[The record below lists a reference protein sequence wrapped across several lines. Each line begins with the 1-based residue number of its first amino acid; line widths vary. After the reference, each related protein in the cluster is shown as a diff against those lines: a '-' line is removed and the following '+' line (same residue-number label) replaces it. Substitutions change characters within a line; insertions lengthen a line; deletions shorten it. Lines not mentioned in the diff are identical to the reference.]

1 MLRKQSQRLHPY
13 IFWIIFLQG
22 ANPITLMFVFIIQV
36 TELKQNVT
44 ESAETIA
51 SLRKT
56 TMIMLGIIIILQLI
70 LTYQVMSCNP
80 GSATNDE
87 NVPSLNI
94 EKTPEHKEL

>member
-1 MLRKQSQRLHPY
+1 
-13 IFWIIFLQG
+13 
-22 ANPITLMFVFIIQV
+22 MFVFIIQV

-56 TMIMLGIIIILQLI
+56 TMIMLGIIIVLQLI

-80 GSATNDE
+80 GSATNDDE

-94 EKTPEHKEL
+94 EKTSEHKEL